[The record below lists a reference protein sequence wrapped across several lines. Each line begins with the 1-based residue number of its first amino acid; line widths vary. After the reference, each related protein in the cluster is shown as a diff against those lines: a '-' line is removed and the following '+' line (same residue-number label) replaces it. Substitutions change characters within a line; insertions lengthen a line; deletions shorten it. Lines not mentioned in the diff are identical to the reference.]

1 MNMPENLNL
10 TILTPE
16 KVFFKGEVSQIIVST
31 PEGEMGIMAEHMP
44 IIAVVPEGIL
54 RVEKDGQWRD
64 AAVSQGFLD
73 VSAAEIEIFVDSAE
87 WAEEIDV
94 PRSEAALQRAEER
107 LHRKL
112 SPVEYLRT
120 HAAVSRATARLQAAK
135 GGHK

>member
-1 MNMPENLNL
+1 MSMPENFNI

-31 PEGEMGIMAEHMP
+31 PEGEMGIMARHMP

-54 RVEKDGQWRD
+54 RIEKDGQWRG

-73 VSAAEIEIFVDSAE
+73 LSAAEIEIFVDSAE

-94 PRSEAALQRAEER
+94 SRSEAALHRAEER
-107 LHRKL
+107 LHGKL
-112 SPVEYLRT
+112 SHVEYVRT
-120 HAAVSRATARLQAAK
+120 HAAISRATARLRTAK
-135 GGHK
+135 GAHK